1 MKTSRNILFAS
12 GGLLVLAIAT
22 PALLG
27 ATVVLVAQRAS
38 PSVTSVPVCIKGNG
52 QVRVLIGAGATCAT
66 SEHRIDWVVGGAVT
80 DITLGQG
87 LIGRRDGGRFQ
98 LAVSPTL
105 LERGRIFSG
114 FNDGAVPMPTGFPV
128 EIARLDLP
136 AGSFAIS
143 AKLTVTNTFDERF
156 DDRVLCALRAEADVD
171 QAELVLPEDVN
182 TVIQHPYNAAAGLTM
197 QLVHQFSTAGS
208 VTLSCYEQDSD
219 PDLSF
224 QDLKITAIEG
234 SSLSNVF
241 LAVP

>member
-1 MKTSRNILFAS
+1 MKARTKVPM
-12 GGLLVLAIAT
+12 LVFSIAV

-27 ATVVLVAQRAS
+27 ATVVLVAQRVS

-66 SEHRIDWVVGGAVT
+66 SEQRTDWVVGGAVT
-80 DITLGQG
+80 DITLGRG
-87 LIGRRDGGRFQ
+87 LIGRREGSTFQ
-98 LAVSPTL
+98 LAVNPAL

-114 FNDGAVPMPTGFPV
+114 FNDGPVPMPVGFPT

-136 AGSFAIS
+136 AGSFAVS
-143 AKLTVTNTFDERF
+143 SKLTVTNTFDERF
-156 DDRVLCALRAEADVD
+156 DDRVLCSLRAEADFD
-171 QAELVLPEDVN
+171 QAELVLPENVN

-197 QLVHQFSTAGS
+197 QLVHQFNTPGS

-241 LAVP
+241 LAMP

>member
-1 MKTSRNILFAS
+1 MKTFRHVLFAS
-12 GGLLVLAIAT
+12 A
-22 PALLG
+22 ALLTLG
-27 ATVVLVAQRAS
+27 TSVLLVAQRVS

-66 SEHRIDWVVGGAVT
+66 SEHRTDWVVGGAVT
-80 DITLGQG
+80 DITLGHG
-87 LIGRRDGGRFQ
+87 LIGRRDDGTFQ

-114 FNDGAVPMPTGFPV
+114 FNDGPVPMPSGFPA

-197 QLVHQFSTAGS
+197 QLVHHFSAPGS

-219 PDLSF
+219 ADLSF
-224 QDLKITAIEG
+224 QDLKIIAIEG
-234 SSLSNVF
+234 SRLSNVF

>member
-1 MKTSRNILFAS
+1 
-12 GGLLVLAIAT
+12 
-22 PALLG
+22 
-27 ATVVLVAQRAS
+27 
-38 PSVTSVPVCIKGNG
+38 
-52 QVRVLIGAGATCAT
+52 
-66 SEHRIDWVVGGAVT
+66 VT

-87 LIGRRDGGRFQ
+87 LIGTREGGTFQ

-114 FNDGAVPMPTGFPV
+114 FNDGPVPMPSGFPV

-136 AGSFAIS
+136 AGSFAVS
-143 AKLTVTNTFDERF
+143 AKLTVTNTFGERF
-156 DDRVLCALRAEADVD
+156 DDRVLCALSAEADVD
-171 QAELVLPEDVN
+171 RAELVVPEDVN

-197 QLVHQFSTAGS
+197 QLVHQFNTSGS

-241 LAVP
+241 LALP

>member
-1 MKTSRNILFAS
+1 MKTFRDVLFAS
-12 GGLLVLAIAT
+12 AGLLT
-22 PALLG
+22 LG
-27 ATVVLVAQRAS
+27 TTVVLVAQRVS
-38 PSVTSVPVCIKGNG
+38 PSVTSVPVCVKGNG
-52 QVRVLIGAGATCAT
+52 QVRVLVGAGAACTT
-66 SEHRIDWVVGGAVT
+66 SEQRTDWVVGGAVT
-80 DITLGQG
+80 DISLGQG
-87 LIGRRDGGRFQ
+87 LIGTRQGATFQ
-98 LAVSPTL
+98 LAVSPAL

-114 FNDGAVPMPTGFPV
+114 FNDGPVPMPTGFPV

-197 QLVHQFSTAGS
+197 QLVHQFSTPGG